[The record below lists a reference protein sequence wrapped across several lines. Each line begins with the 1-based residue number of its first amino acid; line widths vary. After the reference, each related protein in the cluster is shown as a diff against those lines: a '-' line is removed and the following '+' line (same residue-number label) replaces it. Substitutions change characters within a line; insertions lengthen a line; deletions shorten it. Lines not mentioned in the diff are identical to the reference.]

1 MGFEGQ
7 RRKLAENKAVPSLS
21 QKDKVLENMDVKI
34 FANNINHLT
43 DARYFAAWGATW
55 MCYNLSSLTITEI
68 AAIREWVEGPKHII
82 NIIGIEPSE
91 SAAMLTNEAIDGY
104 LTDSIADHDRVQ
116 SLLPREVQAFV
127 MNNSAPKASSIH
139 QVHALSEGSFR
150 GMLCDVAGTPAEV
163 VAFVEKQYPSA
174 IILAGS
180 AEEEVGVKSFDE
192 LDEIL
197 ELLEEKEL

>member
-1 MGFEGQ
+1 
-7 RRKLAENKAVPSLS
+7 
-21 QKDKVLENMDVKI
+21 MDVKI

-55 MCYNLSSLTITEI
+55 MCYNISSLTLTEI
-68 AAIREWVEGPKHII
+68 ATISEWVEGPKHII
-82 NIIGIEPSE
+82 NIVGIDPSE
-91 SAAMLTNEAIDGY
+91 AAAMLTNKAVDGY
-104 LTDSIADHDRVQ
+104 LTDSLSDHEQ
-116 SLLPREVQAFV
+116 ILSILPRKVEAFLKNETGLGANTIHKAN
-127 MNNSAPKASSIH
+127 MNS
-139 QVHALSEGSFR
+139 VGSFQ
-150 GMLCDVAGTPAEV
+150 GLLCDVDGTPAEV
-163 VAFVEKQYPSA
+163 VSFIEKHKPEA